1 MFYEF
6 ICLSSSIVFLV
17 DSSYRSRLRVFKS
30 FFSWVFC
37 LIIFWLLCFPLV
49 LYEDLSLDFDTS
61 YSHSFYYPLSVG
73 FYIWS
78 WLWSMPFFLNQSL
91 SLFEFPL
98 LSSIGFD
105 FDLLQVLF
113 IFLES
118 DLIVCSW
125 ILYICLIQFLKIG
138 SSSVSSSSMRSNY
151 FLYALY
157 LSLLFV
163 VCPALLEIFSN
174 SSINLSIFYYFSKVF
189 SQVLASHFFFNSV
202 FYYVFD
208 CYSLLSINDLLE
220 FSEDLPLLPLPLPQI

>member
-37 LIIFWLLCFPLV
+37 FIIFWLLCFPLA
-49 LYEDLSLDFDTS
+49 LYEDLSLDFDT
-61 YSHSFYYPLSVG
+61 
-73 FYIWS
+73 
-78 WLWSMPFFLNQSL
+78 